1 MFFDTGVIAPRIEP
15 ACTEKPIKK
24 LLIRVSL
31 F

>member
-15 ACTEKPIKK
+15 TCTEKRIKK